1 MGITDAFS
9 QSANFSKI
17 MDNPIFVNLIKQN
30 TSMAIDEKGTEAS
43 AVTIVGG
50 ESIGGPNWR
59 EEIFEF
65 KATRPFFYL
74 IEESSTDAILF
85 MGKVT
90 NPKE

>member
-1 MGITDAFS
+1 MFS
-9 QSANFSKI
+9 LSANFSKM

-30 TSMAIDEKGTEAS
+30 TSMAIDEKGTEAA

-50 ESIGGPNWR
+50 YDSIGGPNWR
-59 EEIFEF
+59 EEVFEF